1 MSPNNPYLPD
11 DGNGN
16 ENEHEKENEHVPPQ
30 RDNQSAARDPLANNP
45 YSNQQRQAEAPD
57 LDAGAPSLRSSEMT
71 RMNRRAMMF
80 LVAIVVLLVFLA
92 VWVLKASHHDDNKPK
107 VREETLTVPQA
118 PPPVPVAPPAPRP
131 LPKLPEPIQL
141 TDNAPPPLPKQTK
154 SMPDLPR
161 GPTLMERRMAADS
174 AAQMGDANGVS
185 GLPPAPA
192 GFAAAP
198 QRPGL
203 PGQSQD
209 MWSRLPGLSGQQQ
222 APLNSPV
229 GLPNLSSAQPLY
241 LPDTLMQRGTYIRCV
256 LETRIIS
263 DIPGFTSCIVTEPV
277 YSFNGKRLLLPKG
290 SKVLGKYDMGPV
302 GDRMAVIWDRILTP
316 TGIDVNMAS
325 PGIDNLGGSGH
336 PGYLN
341 NHWPSRIGAA
351 LLISM
356 LSDAFAYEAAK
367 HGPQTETVG
376 IGSGTVTA
384 TPFQS
389 NTAQTLQNLAQQA
402 VRSAANRPGTV
413 TINQGTILYVYVA
426 KDVDFS
432 GVVARF

>member
-1 MSPNNPYLPD
+1 MSPNNPYQPD
-11 DGNGN
+11 EGN
-16 ENEHEKENEHVPPQ
+16 ENEQVPPQ
-30 RDNQSAARDPLANNP
+30 RENHAADPLANNP
-45 YSNQQRQAEAPD
+45 YSNQQRTVEAPD
-57 LDAGAPSLRSSEMT
+57 LDAGAPQLRTAEMS
-71 RMNRRAMMF
+71 RMNRRAMIF
-80 LVAIVVLLVFLA
+80 LAAIVALVAFLA
-92 VWVLKASHHDDNKPK
+92 VWVIKGSHHDDKPK
-107 VREETLTVPQA
+107 AREETLTVPQA
-118 PPPVPVAPPAPRP
+118 PAPVPPMPAQTPRP
-131 LPKLPEPIQL
+131 MPKLPEPIKL
-141 TDNAPPPLPKQTK
+141 SATPPLPVTPAKTA
-154 SMPDLPR
+154 PTAPH
-161 GPTLMERRMAADS
+161 GPTLMERRMAAGDQ
-174 AAQMGDANGVS
+174 AAQAGDANGLS
-185 GLPPAPA
+185 GMAPGSTPAPP
-192 GFAAAP
+192 GYGAAP
-198 QRPGL
+198 RGGMQQQDAWQR
-203 PGQSQD
+203 
-209 MWSRLPGLSGQQQ
+209 MPGLSGQQH

-229 GLPNLSSAQPLY
+229 GLPETASAQPLY
-241 LPDTLMQRGTYIRCV
+241 SPDTMMQRGTYIRCV

-351 LLISM
+351 LLVSM
-356 LSDAFAYEAAK
+356 LSDAFSYEAAE
-367 HGPQTETVG
+367 HGPKTQTVG
-376 IGSGTVTA
+376 VGSGTVTA

-402 VRSAANRPGTV
+402 VRDSANRPGTV

>member
-1 MSPNNPYLPD
+1 MSPNNPYMPD
-11 DGNGN
+11 EGN
-16 ENEHEKENEHVPPQ
+16 ENEHENVPPQ
-30 RDNQSAARDPLANNP
+30 RENRASDPLANNP
-45 YSNQQRQAEAPD
+45 YSNQQRAAEAPD
-57 LDAGAPSLRSSEMT
+57 LDAGAPQLRSTEMT
-71 RMNRRAMMF
+71 RMNRRAMVF
-80 LVAIVVLLVFLA
+80 LAAIVALVAFLA
-92 VWVLKASHHDDNKPK
+92 VWVIKGAHHDDKPK
-107 VREETLTVPQA
+107 AREETLTVPQA
-118 PPPVPVAPPAPRP
+118 PAPVPQLAQQTARP
-131 LPKLPEPIQL
+131 IPKLPEPIKL
-141 TDNAPPPLPKQTK
+141 SPTPPPLPVQAKAAPAT
-154 SMPDLPR
+154 PH
-161 GPTLMERRMAADS
+161 GPTLMERRMQGDA
-174 AAQMGDANGVS
+174 AAQAGDGNGLS
-185 GLPPAPA
+185 GAGGPQAPA
-192 GFAAAP
+192 GYAP
-198 QRPGL
+198 AQQRPGMG
-203 PGQSQD
+203 GQEQ
-209 MWSRLPGLSGQQQ
+209 WSRVPGLSGQQH

-229 GLPNLSSAQPLY
+229 GLPEISSAQPLY
-241 LPDTLMQRGTYIRCV
+241 SPDTMMQRGTYIRCV

-290 SKVLGKYDMGPV
+290 SKVLGKYDMGPI

-325 PGIDNLGGSGH
+325 PGIDNLGGSGN

-351 LLISM
+351 LLVSM
-356 LSDAFAYEAAK
+356 LSDAFSYEAAE
-367 HGPQTETVG
+367 HGPKTQTVG
-376 IGSGTVTA
+376 VGSGTVTA

-402 VRSAANRPGTV
+402 VRDSANRPGTV

>member
-1 MSPNNPYLPD
+1 MSPNNPYQPD
-11 DGNGN
+11 EGN
-16 ENEHEKENEHVPPQ
+16 ENEHVPPQ
-30 RDNQSAARDPLANNP
+30 RDDRAADPLANNP
-45 YSNQQRQAEAPD
+45 YSNPQRQTEAPD
-57 LDAGAPSLRSSEMT
+57 LDAGAPQLRSVEMT

-80 LVAIVVLLVFLA
+80 LAAIIVLVVILGI
-92 VWVLKASHHDDNKPK
+92 WVLKSSHRGDDKPK
-107 VREETLTVPQA
+107 PREETLTVPQA
-118 PPPVPVAPPAPRP
+118 PAPVPQMPVQTARQV
-131 LPKLPEPIQL
+131 PKLPQPIQL
-141 TDNAPPPLPKQTK
+141 SSAPPPTPVPLKAAAPAG
-154 SMPDLPR
+154 PR
-161 GPTLMERRMAADS
+161 GPTLMERRMLGDN
-174 AAQMGDANGVS
+174 AAQAGDANGLS
-185 GLPPAPA
+185 GMGGGGGAGGPQPPA
-192 GFAAAP
+192 GFGPAP
-198 QRPGL
+198 RQ
-203 PGQSQD
+203 GQGD
-209 MWSRLPGLSGQQQ
+209 NWSRAPGLSGQQH

-229 GLPNLSSAQPLY
+229 GLPDVSSATPLY
-241 LPDTLMQRGTYIRCV
+241 SPDTMMQRGTYIRCV

-290 SKVLGKYDMGPV
+290 SKVLGKYDSGPT

-325 PGIDNLGGSGH
+325 PGIDNLGGAGH

-341 NHWPSRIGAA
+341 SHWASRVGSA

-356 LSDAFAYEAAK
+356 LSDAFSYEAAK

-376 IGSGTVTA
+376 VGSGTVTA

-389 NTAQTLQNLAQQA
+389 NTAQTLQTLAQQA
-402 VRSAANRPGTV
+402 VREAANRPATV
-413 TINQGTILYVYVA
+413 TINQGTTLYVYVA

>member
-1 MSPNNPYLPD
+1 VSPNNPYQPD
-11 DGNGN
+11 EGN
-16 ENEHEKENEHVPPQ
+16 ENEHIPPH
-30 RDNQSAARDPLANNP
+30 RDDRAADPLANNP
-45 YSNQQRQAEAPD
+45 YSNQQRTVEAPD
-57 LDAGAPSLRSSEMT
+57 LDAGAPQLRSTEMT

-80 LVAIVVLLVFLA
+80 LAGIVVLVAFLA
-92 VWVLKASHHDDNKPK
+92 VWVLKAAHHDDNKPK
-107 VREETLTVPQA
+107 AREETLTVPQA
-118 PPPVPVAPPAPRP
+118 PAPVPQMPTQTPRQV
-131 LPKLPEPIQL
+131 PKLPQPIQL
-141 TDNAPPPLPKQTK
+141 ASTPPPLPPQTK
-154 SMPDLPR
+154 AAPAGPR
-161 GPTLMERRMAADS
+161 GPTLMERRMLGDA
-174 AAQMGDANGVS
+174 AAQAGDANGVS
-185 GLPPAPA
+185 GLGGGGPQAPA
-192 GFAAAP
+192 GFANAP
-198 QRPGL
+198 RSAFGA
-203 PGQSQD
+203 PGQQD
-209 MWSRLPGLSGQQQ
+209 QYSRLPGLSGQQH

-229 GLPNLSSAQPLY
+229 GLPDVSSAQPLY
-241 LPDTLMQRGTYIRCV
+241 SPDTMMQRGTYIRCV

-290 SKVLGKYDMGPV
+290 SKVLGKYDMGPI

-325 PGIDNLGGSGH
+325 PGIDNLGGSGN

-351 LLISM
+351 LLVSM
-356 LSDAFAYEAAK
+356 LSDAFSYEAAE
-367 HGPQTETVG
+367 HGPKTTTVG
-376 IGSGTVTA
+376 VGSGTVTA

-389 NTAQTLQNLAQQA
+389 NTAQTLQTLAQQA
-402 VRSAANRPGTV
+402 VRDAANRPGTV